1 MLGSFSESWIRW
13 WLQTGLRGRD
23 EANNER
29 LVDIDN
35 NDSDEDD
42 TSASKSIP
50 WMPGVFLLASGEVCQ
65 SE

>member
-1 MLGSFSESWIRW
+1 MLVSFSECWIRW

-42 TSASKSIP
+42 NSASKS
-50 WMPGVFLLASGEVCQ
+50 SGNEENENDYINCW
-65 SE
+65 

>member
-1 MLGSFSESWIRW
+1 MLDSFSESWIRW

-35 NDSDEDD
+35 NDSHEDD
-42 TSASKSIP
+42 NSASKS
-50 WMPGVFLLASGEVCQ
+50 SGNE
-65 SE
+65 ENENDYINWW